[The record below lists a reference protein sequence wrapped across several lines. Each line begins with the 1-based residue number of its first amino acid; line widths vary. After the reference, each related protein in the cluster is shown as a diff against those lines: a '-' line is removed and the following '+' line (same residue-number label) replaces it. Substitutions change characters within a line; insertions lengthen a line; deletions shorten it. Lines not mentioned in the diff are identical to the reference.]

1 MGEERQSGVKHLAL
15 VAQKMDSSIQQINHY
30 VVYKYLEKQFVLTVE
45 SDFSG
50 GLCYP
55 PFWTTGASSK
65 ESTQRA
71 RLEAWTSRC

>member
-1 MGEERQSGVKHLAL
+1 MGEERQSGVKQMAL

-30 VVYKYLEKQFVLTVE
+30 LVYKYLEKQFVLAVE

-55 PFWTTGASSK
+55 PF
-65 ESTQRA
+65 
-71 RLEAWTSRC
+71 

>member
-1 MGEERQSGVKHLAL
+1 MGEERQSGGKHLAL

-55 PFWTTGASSK
+55 PF
-65 ESTQRA
+65 
-71 RLEAWTSRC
+71 